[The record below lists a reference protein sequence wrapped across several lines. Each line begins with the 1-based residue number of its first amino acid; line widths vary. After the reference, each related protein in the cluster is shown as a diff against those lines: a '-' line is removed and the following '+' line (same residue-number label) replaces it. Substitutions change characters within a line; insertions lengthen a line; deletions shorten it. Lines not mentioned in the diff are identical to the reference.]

1 VNHAERQ
8 RRDRLVVRMHL
19 NGATYRDIA
28 ERVGITH
35 PAAIKIVKR
44 ELERAVLRR
53 EDFDTDAAIELY
65 LQRQEQLMLAVS
77 QRALQGDIRA
87 VEAFRRINYDWLRA
101 QGLIPSL
108 AERSRPDDDDNDP
121 DFDDDLDDDD
131 VAMVVDLKTRKT
143 SMRGLD
149 RDEEQPKGPSGT

>member
-77 QRALQGDIRA
+77 KRAVQGDIRA

-101 QGLIPSL
+101 QGLLPSL
-108 AERSRPDDDDNDP
+108 TERAQRAKDEDYDDDDDG
-121 DFDDDLDDDD
+121 LDDDD
-131 VAMVVDLKTRKT
+131 IAMVVDLKTRQT
-143 SMRGLD
+143 WMRGLD
-149 RDEEQPKGPSGT
+149 PDDQMPGRSGT